1 MKERREEQR
10 EQREKARVEMLYDE
24 HMDQQRQFE
33 DLKRGLA
40 SVTMEEWNNLPEI
53 EDKSLKRKREKE
65 RDTLTPVPDS
75 VIEAKRMRDA
85 TEVYLD
91 PRQQVLGGFE
101 THSGFTSTSLSTA
114 REKVTLNC

>member
-1 MKERREEQR
+1 MKERREDQR
-10 EQREKARVEMLYDE
+10 IKRENDRINMLYDE

-33 DLKRGLA
+33 DLKRGLS

-65 RDTLTPVPDS
+65 REIFTPVPDS

-85 TEVYLD
+85 TEIYLD
-91 PRQQVLGGFE
+91 PRQQLMGGFD
-101 THSGFTSTSLSTA
+101 TTTASMGAA
-114 REKVTLNC
+114 REKVRMY